1 MVEFLST
8 VLSIFLENHVT
19 ADGRLFEWISDHAT
33 LMEVRLI
40 EIRAAAAVAA
50 PLPDASAPIL
60 PGAALAPINGP
71 IALSRQHGGP
81 SLFIADGARAE
92 DFEEVRQVKYRYL

>member
-1 MVEFLST
+1 M
-8 VLSIFLENHVT
+8 T

-71 IALSRQHGGP
+71 IALSRQHDCGP
-81 SLFIADGARAE
+81 CLFIVDGARAE
-92 DFEEVRQVKYRYL
+92 DFEEEFCAWIL